1 MSRYSITTIFRSG
14 LGSVPIIVHHLRLGD
29 LVGLWPNVIEA
40 VLELDPE
47 EVGHPGLHRGPKIL
61 GALDPVLARH
71 LGKLDPRAHELN
83 HTGIEL
89 VPRVM
94 TS

>member
-1 MSRYSITTIFRSG
+1 MSRYSITTIFGSG
-14 LGSVPIIVHHLRLGD
+14 LGFVPIIVHHLRLGD
-29 LVGLWPNVIEA
+29 LVGLWPDVIEA
-40 VLELDPE
+40 VLKLDPE
-47 EVGHPGLHRGPKIL
+47 EVGHPGLHRGPEIL

-83 HTGIEL
+83 HAGIKL

-94 TS
+94 IS